1 MFEMIRSVECLA
13 IDEMDGRSDTR
24 ILTKRIDC
32 ANGSEQLYIKKR
44 KTESKKRRGS
54 RGTKLEQAYSN
65 FIEKLSM

>member
-1 MFEMIRSVECLA
+1 MEEV
-13 IDEMDGRSDTR
+13 